1 MQINMKSHE
10 KIVLAALV
18 IFAMTACSNSKP
30 TNKTSTSESVIS
42 PSTNPQHESINL
54 TPEERVNSGTHS
66 YNIEAE
72 IACNSVEGSSR
83 EKFTITF
90 SDGTVEI
97 HKIEP
102 EDEPWSHLFT
112 KVSKNTYIANYS
124 EAQVNIEFRIDG
136 FDMDS
141 SGTFECGR
149 YIRTLIP

>member
-1 MQINMKSHE
+1 MKSHE

-18 IFAMTACSNSKP
+18 IFAMIACSNSKP
-30 TNKTSTSESVIS
+30 TNKTFPSEPIIS
-42 PSTNPQHESINL
+42 PSPNPQHESINL

-66 YNIEAE
+66 YNIGAE
-72 IACNSVEGSSR
+72 IACSSVEESSR

-97 HKIEP
+97 NKIEP
-102 EDEPWSHLFT
+102 EDETWSHLFT
-112 KVSKNTYIANYS
+112 KVSKNTYTAYYS
-124 EAQVNIEFRIDG
+124 ESQVNIDFRIDG